1 MGEKRMGKSEG
12 NFITLSDLEEK
23 GYHPLSYRYFC
34 LTAHYRSPLKFTW
47 SALEAAQRALFRLYE
62 NMKKYP
68 KEETKYDEKY
78 EEEFHKAINDDL
90 DMPKAL
96 AITWELVKDDKLA
109 PEVKRA
115 TLLQFDK
122 VLGLSLDNP
131 PEIKIEIP
139 EEIWKL
145 VEERELARK
154 NKDWEKADRIREEI
168 KNRGYIIEDTPQG
181 PRIKKATPLTK

>member
-1 MGEKRMGKSEG
+1 MKRYPQE
-12 NFITLSDLEEK
+12 NA
-23 GYHPLSYRYFC
+23 SYD
-34 LTAHYRSPLKFTW
+34 K
-47 SALEAAQRALFRLYE
+47 
-62 NMKKYP
+62 
-68 KEETKYDEKY
+68 KY

-96 AITWELVKDDKLA
+96 AITWELVKDDQVP

-122 VLGLSLDNP
+122 VLGLSLNNP

-154 NKDWEKADRIREEI
+154 NKDWEKADKIREEI
-168 KNRGYIIEDTPQG
+168 RNKGYIIEDTPQG
-181 PRIKKATPLTK
+181 PRVKKATPLTK

>member
-1 MGEKRMGKSEG
+1 MCGRDWSSDVCS
-12 NFITLSDLEEK
+12 SDL
-23 GYHPLSYRYFC
+23 
-34 LTAHYRSPLKFTW
+34 
-47 SALEAAQRALFRLYE
+47 
-62 NMKKYP
+62 
-68 KEETKYDEKY
+68 
-78 EEEFHKAINDDL
+78 L